1 MKICKKRQ
9 KFHFIDLRKLV
20 QMEGLWGPMITEE
33 KEIKGNNKNMIAI
46 LERLAFRFV
55 ILFFSIFFLS
65 C

>member
-1 MKICKKRQ
+1 
-9 KFHFIDLRKLV
+9 
-20 QMEGLWGPMITEE
+20 MEGLWGPMITEE